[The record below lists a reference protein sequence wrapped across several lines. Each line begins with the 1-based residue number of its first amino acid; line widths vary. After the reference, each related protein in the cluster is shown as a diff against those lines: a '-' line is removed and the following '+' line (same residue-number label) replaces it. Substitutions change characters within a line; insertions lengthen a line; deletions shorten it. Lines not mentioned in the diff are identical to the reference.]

1 MSRNDGARPADP
13 RARAAQTKRDRT
25 RSALLDAADAT
36 FDARGWART
45 RVEDVA
51 EAAEVSAA
59 TAYNHFPSKHVL
71 IAHVFAPRVRPLV
84 VQADHDL
91 ALGRDVRAA
100 LTDQVRAL
108 VRVSRR
114 QRGLMTAFAAAVLDY
129 AIKVGGPPNPSDELD
144 PRNIA
149 PIPDTIIGL
158 IERGQAT
165 GALRPFPPAVD
176 ISGMLVNILMM
187 RVINR
192 PTEPPEA
199 TTELL
204 LTMLFGVLRPETLL
218 EGDPPR

>member
-1 MSRNDGARPADP
+1 MSLQDGTRPGDP

-51 EAAEVSAA
+51 AAAEVSAA

-71 IAHVFAPRVRPLV
+71 IAHVFGPRIRPLV
-84 VQADHDL
+84 IQAEHDL
-91 ALGRDVRAA
+91 AADRDVIAA
-100 LTDQVRAL
+100 LTDQIRAL
-108 VRVSRR
+108 VRVGWR
-114 QRGLMTAFAAAVLDY
+114 QRGLMRAFAAAVMDY
-129 AIKVGGPPNPSDELD
+129 TIKVAGPPNPSDELD
-144 PRNIA
+144 PRNVA
-149 PIPDTIIGL
+149 RVPDTILGL

-165 GALRPFPPAVD
+165 GLLRPFPPAIE

-187 RVINR
+187 RAINR
-192 PTEPPEA
+192 PAEPPEVTA
-199 TTELL
+199 ELM
-204 LTMLFGVLRPETLL
+204 LTVMLGVLHPQSLL

>member
-1 MSRNDGARPADP
+1 MNAQDGARPGDP

-51 EAAEVSAA
+51 AAAEVSAA

-71 IAHVFAPRVRPLV
+71 IAHVFAPRIRPLV
-84 VQADHDL
+84 VQAEHDL
-91 ALGRDVRAA
+91 AVGRDVLPA

-114 QRGLMTAFAAAVLDY
+114 QRGLMTAFAAAVMDY
-129 AIKVGGPPNPSDELD
+129 TIKVAGPPDPSDELD

-149 PIPDTIIGL
+149 RMPDTILAL

-165 GALRPFPPAVD
+165 GALRPHPPAVE

-187 RVINR
+187 RAINR
-192 PTEPPEA
+192 PTEPPEV
-199 TTELL
+199 TTGLI
-204 LTMLFGVLRPETLL
+204 LTVLYGVLRPEALL
-218 EGDPPR
+218 EGDLPR